1 MNISMLTYN
10 RKIVD
15 ILNIVSKTDNISETG
30 LLGGKAGLYMF
41 LLIYAAH
48 SQNKKFEK
56 QGGKIIETVFEE
68 IEQSENYIYSFSRG
82 LAGIGWALEYLEQKS
97 YAKYNT
103 NILLEDFDSVL
114 SIVLDFEMNNKN
126 YDFLHGAV
134 GIVLYFISR
143 MKKNENVLPILQK
156 FIVQLNELGEK
167 QSFNSI
173 KWISIIDEETQKTGY
188 NISLS
193 HGMASIAVILSKLY
207 VIKGIDQNMVNNL
220 LEGCVNYI
228 LEQEIDKDK
237 YGSFFP
243 SYALESTELLRG
255 SRLAWCYG
263 DLGIAMALWQAGV
276 ALQNE
281 TWKNKAT
288 EVLLFAAE
296 KRRDLEKNLV
306 KDAGLCHG
314 AAGAGHLFYR
324 AWWNTKMPEFK
335 KAADYWF
342 VQTLKMAKFDDGLAG
357 YKTWFPY
364 VEKWVN
370 VHGLLEGIAGIGLA
384 LLTYYH
390 EIEPSWDEC
399 LLLS

>member
-1 MNISMLTYN
+1 MLPYN
-10 RKIVD
+10 QKIID

-30 LLGGKAGLYMF
+30 LLGGKTGLYMT

-48 SQNKKFEK
+48 SHDKKFEK
-56 QGGKIIETVFEE
+56 QGEKIIDTVFKE
-68 IEQSENYIYSFSRG
+68 IEHSNSYIYSFSRG
-82 LAGIGWALEYLEQKS
+82 LAGIGWVFEYLEQKS

-114 SIVLDFEMNNKN
+114 SHVLELEMSNKN
-126 YDFLHGAV
+126 YDFLHGTV
-134 GIVLYFISR
+134 GIALYFVSR
-143 MKKNENVLPILQK
+143 IQKNENVLPILQK
-156 FIVQLNELGEK
+156 FIVQLNELVEK

-173 KWISIIDEETQKTGY
+173 KWISIIDEETQRKGY

-207 VIKGIDQNMVNNL
+207 SVKGIDQELVRNL

-237 YGSFFP
+237 YNSFFP

-263 DLGIAMALWQAGV
+263 DLGIAMSLWQAGV

-281 TWKNKAT
+281 AWKNKAL

-335 KAADYWF
+335 NAADYWF
-342 VQTLKMAKFDDGLAG
+342 DQTLKMAKFDDGLAG
-357 YKTWFPY
+357 YKAWY
-364 VEKWVN
+364 GEEKGWVN
-370 VHGLLEGIAGIGLA
+370 IYGLLEGIAGIGLA
-384 LLTYYH
+384 LLTHNY
-390 EIEPSWDEC
+390 EIEPTWDEC